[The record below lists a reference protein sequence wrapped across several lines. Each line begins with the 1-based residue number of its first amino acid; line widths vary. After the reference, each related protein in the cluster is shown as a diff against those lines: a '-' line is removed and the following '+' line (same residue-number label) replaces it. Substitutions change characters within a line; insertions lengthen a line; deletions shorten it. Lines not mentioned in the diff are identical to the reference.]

1 MDCTSSLISMGIK
14 IMKLSDLESFFI
26 EELEAY
32 MSEWTYVKSQ
42 RQFKKTVKGN
52 TWYFHI
58 SCIKHMFDFDV
69 VGDVAIEFKSKKERI
84 CIVGAELGNI
94 SGVGQKRFSVAS
106 KPQAKVSALEIYKYF
121 EEYGCKFCQKYS
133 EPYNVINTLKSGG
146 KEALLISPFVSN
158 HKEQILSLT
167 NHLKI
172 SM

>member
-1 MDCTSSLISMGIK
+1 
-14 IMKLSDLESFFI
+14 MKLSDLESLFI

-42 RQFKKTVKGN
+42 RKFKKIVKGN

-58 SCIKHMFDFDV
+58 NCIKHVSDFDV
-69 VGDVAIEFKSKKERI
+69 VGDVAIEFKAKKERI

-106 KPQAKVSALEIYKYF
+106 ESQAKESALEIYKYF
-121 EEYGCKFCQKYS
+121 EEHGCKFCRKYS
-133 EPYNVINTLKSGG
+133 EPHNVINTLKNGG

-158 HKEQILSLT
+158 HKEQIISLT
-167 NHLKI
+167 NHIKI